1 MAFRKK
7 TQNNCDKKFVKIMTM
22 KLFMTRSI
30 GNEAIK
36 ILKKQKNLKVKV
48 YQKDKKISRRE
59 LLDGVKGATIL
70 VSLLTEKIDKQVL
83 NVAGEQ
89 LKLIAN
95 YAVGFNN
102 IDIEEAEKRG
112 ILITNTPCPEVSETV
127 AEHAIALMFGLCH
140 RLIEADQF
148 TRKGK
153 YTGWDPDLFLGTDI
167 MGKTIGILGAG
178 RIGTNVIRR
187 LHDGFHVKI
196 LYHNHSRA
204 PELEEKYH
212 AIYRSKIQLL
222 KESDIISI
230 HLPLLPSTFHFL
242 STREFTLMK
251 KTAFLIN
258 TARGPI
264 IDEKAL
270 LQALAKKQIAGAGLD
285 VYECE
290 PLIDCD
296 PNDHLELRQFSNV
309 ILTPH
314 TASATIEARMAMSRT
329 VIDNILAFLE
339 KKTPPNL
346 VQ

>member
-1 MAFRKK
+1 M
-7 TQNNCDKKFVKIMTM
+7 I

-30 GNEAIK
+30 DNEAIQE
-36 ILKKQKNLKVKV
+36 LKKQKCLKVEV
-48 YQKDKKISRRE
+48 YKNEKKISRKE
-59 LLDGVKGATIL
+59 LLKQVKGTNII
-70 VSLLTEKIDKQVL
+70 VSLLTERIDKQVFQA
-83 NVAGEQ
+83 AGDE
-89 LKLIAN
+89 LKLVAN

-102 IDIEEAEKRG
+102 IDLEEAKKRG
-112 ILITNTPCPEVSETV
+112 IMVTNTPCPEVSETV

-187 LHDGFHVKI
+187 LHDGFNVKI
-196 LYHNHSRA
+196 LYHNHSRV
-204 PELEEKYH
+204 PELEDKYH
-212 AIYRSKIQLL
+212 AIYRSKTQLL

-230 HLPLLPSTFHFL
+230 HVPLLPSTFHFL
-242 STREFTLMK
+242 STKEFALMK

-270 LQALAKKQIAGAGLD
+270 LQALAKKQITGAGLD

-290 PLIDCD
+290 PMIDCD
-296 PNDHLELRQFSNV
+296 PNDHLELRRFPNV

-314 TASATIEARMAMSRT
+314 TASATIEARAAMSKAI
-329 VIDNILAFLE
+329 VQNVLAFLQG
-339 KKTPPNL
+339 KTPPNL